1 VRSLSLVLGLL
12 LLAGCASAP
21 DPAPPRLSASTTQMR
36 IAEGSRLLRTGVV
49 NHSSRAVVVGSATLS
64 WAGFSRHV
72 VRVGQRIGPGQIAAF
87 DMAYG
92 APRCTSAPH
101 GLPRLVTV
109 VDGVSR
115 SVPLHVDI
123 TGLLHQLWLH
133 ECAAQRLASA
143 ASLSFVRGH
152 AVRSGYLAVL
162 ELRRRSS
169 GVPVSV
175 TGFSGSVIL
184 DLLPRRPLP
193 ARLTGAVLRV
203 PVLVR
208 PGSRCDP
215 HSLGQSQQTFLLS
228 AVVRVGSHPPQRA
241 ILPLGPG
248 LHRALQA
255 TIDRLCQ

>member
-1 VRSLSLVLGLL
+1 
-12 LLAGCASAP
+12 
-21 DPAPPRLSASTTQMR
+21 MR

-49 NHSSRAVVVGSATLS
+49 NHSHRFVTVTSASLA
-64 WAGFSRHV
+64 WPGFSRRV

-92 APRCTSAPH
+92 EARCTSPPQGRA
-101 GLPRLVTV
+101 RLAVV
-109 VDGVSR
+109 VDGATR

-123 TGLLHQLWLH
+123 SGLLHQLWLH
-133 ECAAQRLASA
+133 ECAAQRLASS
-143 ASLSFVRGH
+143 ASISFTRGH
-152 AVRSGYLAVL
+152 VVPRGYVAVL

-169 GVPVSV
+169 AVPV
-175 TGFSGSVIL
+175 SGSVIL
-184 DLLPRRPLP
+184 EMLPRRPLP

-241 ILPLGPG
+241 ILRLGPG
-248 LHRALQA
+248 LHAALQR